1 MGKTIELTASDGHKL
16 SAYQAD
22 AAGTPKGGMI
32 VIQEIFGVNAHIREV
47 ADLYAKQGYT
57 SIAPALFDRAER
69 GVETGYTPA
78 DQDRVKPIRAALKW
92 DQVLADVA
100 ASRDALKKMGI
111 QKIGIVGY
119 CFGGS
124 VAWLTATRLDGIAAA
139 ACYYGGN
146 IADFANEKP
155 KCPVIIHVG
164 DQDKSITAD
173 KVETVKKAHPDIPY
187 YVYPGA
193 GHGFNC
199 DHRGSYNAEAAKL
212 ALQRTLAFFAKN
224 LG

>member
-32 VIQEIFGVNAHIREV
+32 VIQEIFGVNKHIREV
-47 ADLYAKQGYT
+47 ADLYAGQGYT

-78 DQDRVKPIRAALKW
+78 DQERVKPIRAALKW

-100 ASRDALKKMGI
+100 AARDALKKQGI

-124 VAWLTATRLDGIAAA
+124 VSWLTACRVDGIAAA

-146 IADFANEKP
+146 IADFANENP

-199 DHRGSYNAEAAKL
+199 DHRGSFHKESADL
-212 ALQRTLAFFAKN
+212 ARQRTFEFFKKN
-224 LG
+224 IG

>member
-32 VIQEIFGVNAHIREV
+32 VIQEIFGVNKHIREV
-47 ADLYAKQGYT
+47 ADLYAQQGYT

-78 DQDRVKPIRAALKW
+78 DQERVKPIRAALKW

-100 ASRDALKKMGI
+100 AARDALKKQGI

-124 VAWLTATRLDGIAAA
+124 VSWLAACRLDGLAAA
-139 ACYYGGN
+139 SCYYGGN
-146 IADFANEKP
+146 IADFASENP

-173 KVETVKKAHPDIPY
+173 KVEAVKKAHPDIPY

-199 DHRGSYNAEAAKL
+199 DHRGSYHKESADL
-212 ALQRTLAFFAKN
+212 ARSRTFEFFKKN
-224 LG
+224 IG

>member
-1 MGKTIELTASDGHKL
+1 MGKTIELTTSDNFKL

-22 AAGTPKGGMI
+22 AASPKGGMI
-32 VIQEIFGVNAHIREV
+32 VIQEIFGVNKHIREV
-47 ADLYAKQGYT
+47 ADLYASQGYT

-92 DQVLADVA
+92 DQVLLDVA
-100 ASRDALKKMGI
+100 AARDALKKLGC

-124 VAWLTATRLDGIAAA
+124 VSWLTATRLDGITAA

-155 KCPVIIHVG
+155 KCPVLIHVG

-173 KVETVKKAHPDIPY
+173 KVEAVKKAHPDIPY
-187 YVYPGA
+187 YVYAGA

-199 DHRGSYNAEAAKL
+199 DHRGSFHKESADL
-212 ALQRTLAFFAKN
+212 ARSRTFEFFKKN
-224 LG
+224 IG

>member
-22 AAGTPKGGMI
+22 AASPKGGMI
-32 VIQEIFGVNAHIREV
+32 VIQEIFGVNKHIREV
-47 ADLYAKQGYT
+47 ADLYASQGYT

-92 DQVLADVA
+92 DQVLLDVA
-100 ASRDALKKMGI
+100 AARDALKKLGL

-139 ACYYGGN
+139 SCYYGGN
-146 IADFANEKP
+146 IADFASEKP

-173 KVETVKKAHPDIPY
+173 KVEAVKKAHPDIPY

-199 DHRGSYNAEAAKL
+199 DHRGSYHKESADL
-212 ALQRTLAFFAKN
+212 ARQRTFDFFKKHI
-224 LG
+224 G

>member
-1 MGKTIELTASDGHKL
+1 MGKTIELTTSDGHKL

-22 AAGTPKGGMI
+22 AAGTPKGGMV
-32 VIQEIFGVNAHIREV
+32 VIQEIFGVNAHMREV

-92 DQVLADVA
+92 DQVLLDVA
-100 ASRDALKKMGI
+100 AARDALKKLGI

-124 VAWLTATRLDGIAAA
+124 VAWLTATRLDGFTAAVG
-139 ACYYGGN
+139 YYGGN
-146 IADFANEKP
+146 IADFASEKP
-155 KCPVIIHVG
+155 KVPVMLHVG
-164 DQDKSITAD
+164 DQDKSITAE
-173 KVETVKKAHPDIPY
+173 KVEIVKKAHPEIPY

-199 DHRGSYNAEAAKL
+199 DHRGSFHKESADL
-212 ALQRTLAFFAKN
+212 ARSRTFEFLKKHI
-224 LG
+224 G

>member
-22 AAGTPKGGMI
+22 AARTPKGGMD
-32 VIQEIFGVNAHIREV
+32 VIQEIFGVNKHIREV

-78 DQDRVKPIRAALKW
+78 DQERVKPIRAALKW

-124 VAWLTATRLDGIAAA
+124 VSWLTACRLDGFAAA
-139 ACYYGGN
+139 TCYYGGN

-155 KCPVIIHVG
+155 KCPVLIHVG
-164 DQDKSITAD
+164 DQDKSITAE
-173 KVETVKKAHPDIPY
+173 KVEIVKKAHPEIPY

-199 DHRGSYNAEAAKL
+199 DHRGSFHKESADL
-212 ALQRTLAFFAKN
+212 ARQRTFDFFKKN
-224 LG
+224 IG